1 MNSLPIDDVL
11 PALRDALANRHEAVL
26 EAPPG
31 AGKTTRVPLA
41 LLNEP
46 WLAGQTILML
56 EPRRLAARAAAERLA
71 SELGEKVGETVG
83 YRIRLDSKVG
93 PNTRIEV
100 VTEGIL
106 TRRLQDDPALD
117 GVGLLIFD
125 EYHERSLD
133 ADLAL
138 ALSLNGRDLFRDEQP
153 LKILLMSATL
163 EGERLAGLL
172 DDAPI
177 LRSEGRMFPVQM
189 RWGRPYQVG
198 EFIEPRLVQTIL
210 DALQDETGSVLV
222 FLPGQAEIRRVNQ
235 QLADALGD
243 RSDVLLCPLHGE
255 LDLNAQRA
263 AIDPAPAGKRKV
275 VLATNIAETSLTIN
289 GVRVV
294 IDAGL
299 ARVPRFD
306 PGSGMTRLDTQRISR
321 ASATQRAG
329 RAGRLEPG
337 VCYRLWSEDQHEGLA
352 AYGSAEI
359 LAADLAGLALQLAR
373 WGVTPAQLVWLDVP
387 PTAAYAQAQDLLQRL
402 GALNDDKLTAH
413 GQKMAEL
420 PAHPRIAHL
429 LLRGQDLGLAVT
441 ACDVAA
447 LLGERD
453 ILRGGGADLHSRL
466 ALLSGEERARGS
478 QGGVQRAKQLARQ
491 YRGYLRGRATQP
503 VADPEHP
510 RWLGALNDDKLTAH
524 GQKMAELPAHP
535 RIAHLLLRGQD
546 LGLAATACDVA
557 ALLGERDILRGGGA
571 DLHSRL
577 ALLSGE
583 ERARG
588 TQGGV
593 QRAKQL
599 ARQYRGYLRGR
610 ATQPVADPEHPR
622 WLGALLALAYPDR
635 VAQQRRPGG
644 AEYRLANGRA
654 AVFAE
659 ADSLMKQAW
668 LVIADLGSR
677 QGQRE
682 ERIYLAAD
690 FDPTLFDTVL
700 AEQVRNVD
708 QLDWDEREGVLRA
721 ERQRKVG
728 ELVLSREPLSGL
740 DENARSQALVNLVRR
755 KGLELLPWTPELRQW
770 QARVRLLRELDTG
783 KTSEWPDVSD
793 SALLASLEHWLM
805 PYLGKVSRLSHFAN
819 LDISSYLHNLLPW
832 PLPQRLD
839 ELAPQHLKVPSGSSV
854 RLDYSEHPP
863 ILAVRLQELFG
874 LADTPRIAGGRQ
886 VVKLH
891 LLSPARRPVQ
901 VTQDLANFWR
911 STYAEVKKDLKGRY
925 PKHYW
930 PDDPLVA
937 EATARIKPRK

>member
-1 MNSLPIDDVL
+1 MICLPIDEVL
-11 PALRDALANRHEAVL
+11 PALRQALRERHEAVL

-31 AGKTTRVPLA
+31 AGKTTRVPIA

-46 WLAGQTILML
+46 WLAGQKIVML

-106 TRRLQDDPALD
+106 TRRLQHDPALE

-125 EYHERSLD
+125 EFHERSLD

-138 ALSLNGRDLFRDEQP
+138 ALSLNGRELFRDEQP
-153 LKILLMSATL
+153 LKLLLMSATL
-163 EGERLAGLL
+163 EGERLSSLL
-172 DDAPI
+172 DNAPVI
-177 LRSEGRMFPVQM
+177 RSEGRMYPVDL
-189 RWGRPYQVG
+189 RWGRPFVPG
-198 EFIEPRLVQTIL
+198 EFIEPRVVQTVL
-210 DALQDETGSVLV
+210 DAINDESGSLLV

-235 QLADALGD
+235 QLAEALGSRTD
-243 RSDVLLCPLHGE
+243 ILLCPLHGE
-255 LDLNAQRA
+255 LDLAAQRA
-263 AIDPAPAGKRKV
+263 AIEPAANGTRKV
-275 VLATNIAETSLTIN
+275 VLATNIAETSLTID

-337 VCYRLWSEDQHEGLA
+337 VCYRLWSQDQHEQLA

-359 LAADLAGLALQLAR
+359 VQADLAGLALQLAR
-373 WGVTPAQLVWLDVP
+373 WGVTPPELVWLDEP
-387 PTAAYAQAQDLLQRL
+387 PAASYAQARQLLERL
-402 GALNDDKLTAH
+402 GALRNGTLTPH
-413 GQKMAEL
+413 GEAMAEL

-429 LLRGQDLGLAVT
+429 LLRGQALGLADM

-453 ILRGGGADLHSRL
+453 ILRGAGADVHSRL
-466 ALLSGEERARGS
+466 VLLSGESRAVRGG
-478 QGGVQRAKQLARQ
+478 QGGVQRARQLARQ
-491 YRGYLRGRATQP
+491 YRGMLRGQATQP
-503 VADPEHP
+503 VADP
-510 RWLGALNDDKLTAH
+510 D
-524 GQKMAELPAHP
+524 
-535 RIAHLLLRGQD
+535 
-546 LGLAATACDVA
+546 
-557 ALLGERDILRGGGA
+557 
-571 DLHSRL
+571 
-577 ALLSGE
+577 
-583 ERARG
+583 
-588 TQGGV
+588 
-593 QRAKQL
+593 
-599 ARQYRGYLRGR
+599 
-610 ATQPVADPEHPR
+610 HPR

-635 VAQQRRPGG
+635 VAQQRKPGG
-644 AEYRLANGRA
+644 AQYRLANGRA
-654 AVFAE
+654 ALFGEV
-659 ADSLMKQAW
+659 DGLMKQPW

-682 ERIYLAAD
+682 ERIYLAAE
-690 FDPTLFDTVL
+690 FDPALLDGVL
-700 AEQVRNVD
+700 SEQVSVVD

-728 ELVLSREPLSGL
+728 ELVLSREPLTGL
-740 DENARSQALVNLVRR
+740 DETARTQALVNLVQR

-770 QARVRLLRELDTG
+770 QARVGLLRQLDLEG
-783 KTSEWPDVSD
+783 QGQSEWPDVSD
-793 SALLASLEHWLM
+793 AALLATLEEWLA
-805 PYLGKVSRLSHFAN
+805 PYLGRVSRLSHFAY
-819 LDISSYLHNLLPW
+819 LDLSSIVRNLLKW

-839 ELAPQHLKVPSGSSV
+839 ELAPHHITVPSGSSV
-854 RLDYSEHPP
+854 RLDYSENPP

-937 EATARIKPRK
+937 DATARTKPRTG

>member
-1 MNSLPIDDVL
+1 MISLPIDEVL
-11 PALRDALANRHEAVL
+11 PALREALATRHEAVL

-106 TRRLQDDPALD
+106 TRRLQDDPALE

-125 EYHERSLD
+125 EFHERSLD

-138 ALSLNGRDLFRDEQP
+138 ALSLNGRELFRDDQP

-177 LRSEGRMFPVQM
+177 LRSEGRMYPVAM
-189 RWGRPYQVG
+189 RWGRPFQPG

-210 DALQDETGSVLV
+210 EALNDETGSVLV

-235 QLADALGD
+235 QLADALGE
-243 RSDVLLCPLHGE
+243 STQVLLCPLHGE
-255 LDLNAQRA
+255 LDLAAQRA
-263 AIDPAPAGKRKV
+263 AIDPAPAGFRKV
-275 VLATNIAETSLTIN
+275 VLATNIAETSLTID

-337 VCYRLWSEDQHEGLA
+337 VCYRLWSQDQHEQLA
-352 AYGSAEI
+352 AYASAEI
-359 LAADLAGLALQLAR
+359 LSADLAGLALQLGR
-373 WGVTPAQLVWLDVP
+373 WGVTPSQLVWLDVP
-387 PTAAYAQAQDLLQRL
+387 PAAAYAQAQDLLERL
-402 GALNDDKLTAH
+402 GALDGEALTRH
-413 GQKMAEL
+413 GQAMAEL

-429 LLRGQDLGLAVT
+429 LLRGQALGLADM

-453 ILRGGGADLHSRL
+453 ILRGAGADLHSRL
-466 ALLSGEERARGS
+466 ALLSGEERAARGA
-478 QGGVQRAKQLARQ
+478 QGGVQRARQLARQ
-491 YRGYLRGRATQP
+491 YRGYLRGKAAEP
-503 VADPEHP
+503 VSDP
-510 RWLGALNDDKLTAH
+510 D
-524 GQKMAELPAHP
+524 
-535 RIAHLLLRGQD
+535 
-546 LGLAATACDVA
+546 
-557 ALLGERDILRGGGA
+557 
-571 DLHSRL
+571 
-577 ALLSGE
+577 
-583 ERARG
+583 
-588 TQGGV
+588 
-593 QRAKQL
+593 
-599 ARQYRGYLRGR
+599 
-610 ATQPVADPEHPR
+610 HPR

-635 VAQQRRPGG
+635 VAQQRRAGG

-654 AVFAE
+654 ALFAE
-659 ADSLMKQAW
+659 ADSLMKQPW

-690 FDPTLFDTVL
+690 FDPALFDSVL
-700 AEQVRNVD
+700 AEQVRVVD

-728 ELVLSREPLSGL
+728 ELILSREPLTGL
-740 DENARSQALVNLVRR
+740 DETARSQALVNLVRR

-770 QARVRLLRELDTG
+770 QARVALLRQLDLAG
-783 KTSEWPDVSD
+783 KGESEWPDVSD
-793 SALLASLEHWLM
+793 AALLKSLEHWLM

-819 LDISSYLHNLLPW
+819 LDLSSIVHNLLPW

-839 ELAPQHLKVPSGSSV
+839 ELAPHHLSVPSGSSI
-854 RLDYSEHPP
+854 RLDYSEQPP

-874 LADTPRIAGGRQ
+874 LAQTPRIAGGRQ

>member
-1 MNSLPIDDVL
+1 MSSLPIDAAL
-11 PALRDALANRHEAVL
+11 PALLQALQTRDEVVL
-26 EAPPG
+26 QAPPG

-41 LLNEP
+41 LLDEP

-71 SELGEKVGETVG
+71 SELGEQVGETVG
-83 YRIRLDSKVG
+83 YRIRLDSRVG
-93 PNTRIEV
+93 PRTRIEV

-106 TRRLQDDPALD
+106 TRRLQDDPALE

-138 ALSLNGRDLFRDEQP
+138 ALSLNGRELLRDEQP

-163 EGERLAGLL
+163 EGERLSSLL
-172 DDAPI
+172 NDAPI
-177 LRSEGRMFPVQM
+177 VTSEGRMYPVAIE
-189 RWGRPYQVG
+189 WGRPFQVG
-198 EFIEPRLVQTIL
+198 EFIEPKVVQTCLQAL
-210 DALQDETGSVLV
+210 DEQSGSLLV
-222 FLPGQAEIRRVNQ
+222 FLPGQAEIRRVHQ
-235 QLADALGD
+235 QLAEALGEQGGI
-243 RSDVLLCPLHGE
+243 LLCPLHGE
-255 LDLNAQRA
+255 LDLAAQRA
-263 AIDPAPAGKRKV
+263 AIDPAPPGKRKV
-275 VLATNIAETSLTIN
+275 VLATNIAETSLTID

-294 IDAGL
+294 VDAGL

-337 VCYRLWSEDQHEGLA
+337 VCYRLWSEAQHEQLA
-352 AYGSAEI
+352 AYGSPEI
-359 LAADLAGLALQLAR
+359 LQADLAGLALQLAR
-373 WGVTPAQLVWLDVP
+373 WGVEPAQLSWLDAP
-387 PTAAYAQAQDLLQRL
+387 PAAAYAQARELLQRL
-402 GALNDDKLTAH
+402 GALLEDGRLASH
-413 GQKMAEL
+413 GQAMAEL
-420 PAHPRIAHL
+420 PAHPRIGHL
-429 LLRGQDLGLAVT
+429 LLRGQALGLAAM
-441 ACDVAA
+441 ACEVAA

-453 ILRGGGADLHSRL
+453 ILRGAGADLHTRL
-466 ALLSGEERARGS
+466 AMVSGEHKAQRSA
-478 QGGVQRAKQLARQ
+478 QGGVQRVRQLARQ
-491 YRGYLRGRATQP
+491 YRGYLRGQPSQP

-510 RWLGALNDDKLTAH
+510 RWLG
-524 GQKMAELPAHP
+524 
-535 RIAHLLLRGQD
+535 
-546 LGLAATACDVA
+546 C
-557 ALLGERDILRGGGA
+557 
-571 DLHSRL
+571 
-577 ALLSGE
+577 
-583 ERARG
+583 
-588 TQGGV
+588 
-593 QRAKQL
+593 
-599 ARQYRGYLRGR
+599 
-610 ATQPVADPEHPR
+610 
-622 WLGALLALAYPDR
+622 LLALAYPDR

-654 AVFAE
+654 ALFGEV
-659 ADSLMKQAW
+659 DGLMKHPW
-668 LVIADLGSR
+668 IVIADLGSR

-682 ERIYLAAD
+682 ERIYLATD
-690 FDPTLFDTVL
+690 FDPQLLDGVL
-700 AEQVRNVD
+700 AEQVSLVD

-728 ELVLSREPLSGL
+728 ELILSREPLPGL
-740 DENARSQALVNLVRR
+740 DEHSRAKALLGLVRR

-770 QARVRLLRELDTG
+770 QARVALLRGLDAG
-783 KTSEWPDVSD
+783 GASEWPDVSD
-793 SALLASLEHWLM
+793 AALLAGLEDWLQ
-805 PYLGKVSRLSHFAN
+805 PYLGKVTRLSHFGQ
-819 LDISSYLHNLLPW
+819 LDLSSILRNLLPW

-839 ELAPQHLKVPSGSSV
+839 ELAPHHLQVPSGSSV
-854 RLDYSEHPP
+854 RLDYSEQPP

-937 EATARIKPRK
+937 QATARAKPRGT

>member
-1 MNSLPIDDVL
+1 MISLPIDEVL
-11 PALRDALANRHEAVL
+11 PALREALATRHEAVL

-41 LLNEP
+41 LLDEP

-106 TRRLQDDPALD
+106 TRRLQDDPALE

-125 EYHERSLD
+125 EFHERSLD

-138 ALSLNGRDLFRDEQP
+138 ALSLNGRELFRDDQP

-177 LRSEGRMFPVQM
+177 LRSEGRMYPVAM
-189 RWGRPYQVG
+189 RWGRPFQPG

-210 DALQDETGSVLV
+210 EALNDETGSVLV
-222 FLPGQAEIRRVNQ
+222 FLPGQAEIRRVHQ
-235 QLADALGD
+235 QLADALGE
-243 RSDVLLCPLHGE
+243 STQVLLCPLHGE
-255 LDLNAQRA
+255 LDLAAQRA
-263 AIDPAPAGKRKV
+263 AIDPPPAGKRKV

-306 PGSGMTRLDTQRISR
+306 PGSGMTRLDTQRISK

-337 VCYRLWSEDQHEGLA
+337 VCYRLWSQDQHEQLA
-352 AYGSAEI
+352 AYASAEI
-359 LAADLAGLALQLAR
+359 LSADLAGLALQLGR
-373 WGVTPAQLVWLDVP
+373 WGVTPGQLVWLDIP
-387 PTAAYAQAQDLLQRL
+387 PTAAYAQAQDLLERL
-402 GALNDDKLTAH
+402 GALEGEALTRH
-413 GQKMAEL
+413 GQAMAEL

-429 LLRGQDLGLAVT
+429 LLRGQALGLADM

-453 ILRGGGADLHSRL
+453 ILRGAGADLHSRL
-466 ALLSGEERARGS
+466 VLLSGEERAARGA
-478 QGGVQRAKQLARQ
+478 QGGVQRARQLARQ
-491 YRGYLRGRATQP
+491 YRGYLRGKASEP
-503 VADPEHP
+503 VSDPEHP
-510 RWLGALNDDKLTAH
+510 
-524 GQKMAELPAHP
+524 
-535 RIAHLLLRGQD
+535 
-546 LGLAATACDVA
+546 C
-557 ALLGERDILRGGGA
+557 
-571 DLHSRL
+571 
-577 ALLSGE
+577 
-583 ERARG
+583 
-588 TQGGV
+588 
-593 QRAKQL
+593 
-599 ARQYRGYLRGR
+599 
-610 ATQPVADPEHPR
+610 

-635 VAQQRRPGG
+635 VAQQRRAGG

-654 AVFAE
+654 ALFAE
-659 ADSLMKQAW
+659 ADSLMKQPW

-682 ERIYLAAD
+682 ERIYLATD
-690 FDPTLFDTVL
+690 FDPALFDSVL
-700 AEQVRNVD
+700 AEQVRCVD

-728 ELVLSREPLSGL
+728 ELILGREPLTGL
-740 DENARSQALVNLVRR
+740 DESARSQALVNLVRR

-770 QARVRLLRELDTG
+770 QARVALLRQLDLAG
-783 KTSEWPDVSD
+783 KGVSEWPDVSD
-793 SALLASLEHWLM
+793 AALLKSLEHWLM
-805 PYLGKVSRLSHFAN
+805 PYLGKVSRLSHFAH
-819 LDISSYLHNLLPW
+819 LDLSSIVHNLLPW

-839 ELAPQHLKVPSGSSV
+839 ELAPHHLSVPSGSSI
-854 RLDYSEHPP
+854 RLDYSEQPP

-874 LADTPRIAGGRQ
+874 LAETPRIAGGRQ

-937 EATARIKPRK
+937 EATARAKPRGT

>member
-1 MNSLPIDDVL
+1 MISLPIDEVL
-11 PALRDALANRHEAVL
+11 PALREALATRHEAVL

-93 PNTRIEV
+93 PRTRIEV

-106 TRRLQDDPALD
+106 TRRLQDDPALE

-125 EYHERSLD
+125 EFHERSLD

-138 ALSLNGRDLFRDEQP
+138 ALSLNGRELFRDDQP

-177 LRSEGRMFPVQM
+177 LRSEGRMYPVAM
-189 RWGRPYQVG
+189 RWGRPFQPG

-210 DALQDETGSVLV
+210 EALNDETGSLLV
-222 FLPGQAEIRRVNQ
+222 FLPGQAEIRRVHQ
-235 QLADALGD
+235 QLADALGENTQ
-243 RSDVLLCPLHGE
+243 VLLCPLHGE
-255 LDLNAQRA
+255 LDLAAQRA

-275 VLATNIAETSLTIN
+275 VLATNIAETSLTID

-337 VCYRLWSEDQHEGLA
+337 VCYRLWSQDQHEQLA
-352 AYGSAEI
+352 AYASAEI
-359 LAADLAGLALQLAR
+359 LSADLAGLALQLGR
-373 WGVTPAQLVWLDVP
+373 WGVTPTQLVWLDVP
-387 PTAAYAQAQDLLQRL
+387 PAAAYAQAQDLLDRL
-402 GALNDDKLTAH
+402 GALDGEALTRH
-413 GQKMAEL
+413 GQAMAEL

-429 LLRGQDLGLAVT
+429 LLRGQALGLADM

-453 ILRGGGADLHSRL
+453 ILRGAGADLHSRL
-466 ALLSGEERARGS
+466 VLLSGEERAARGA
-478 QGGVQRAKQLARQ
+478 QGGVQRARQLARQ
-491 YRGYLRGRATQP
+491 YRGYLRGKASEP
-503 VADPEHP
+503 V
-510 RWLGALNDDKLTAH
+510 
-524 GQKMAELPAHP
+524 
-535 RIAHLLLRGQD
+535 
-546 LGLAATACDVA
+546 
-557 ALLGERDILRGGGA
+557 
-571 DLHSRL
+571 S
-577 ALLSGE
+577 
-583 ERARG
+583 
-588 TQGGV
+588 
-593 QRAKQL
+593 
-599 ARQYRGYLRGR
+599 
-610 ATQPVADPEHPR
+610 DPEHPR

-635 VAQQRRPGG
+635 VAQQRRAGG

-654 AVFAE
+654 ALFAE
-659 ADSLMKQAW
+659 ADSLMKQPW

-690 FDPTLFDTVL
+690 FDPALFDSVL
-700 AEQVRNVD
+700 AEQVRVVD

-728 ELVLSREPLSGL
+728 ELILSREPLTGL
-740 DENARSQALVNLVRR
+740 DETARSQALVNLVRR

-770 QARVRLLRELDTG
+770 QARVALLRQLDLVG
-783 KTSEWPDVSD
+783 KGESEWPDVSD
-793 SALLASLEHWLM
+793 AALLKSLEHWLM

-819 LDISSYLHNLLPW
+819 LDLSSIVHNLLPW

-839 ELAPQHLKVPSGSSV
+839 ELAPHHLSVPSGSSI
-854 RLDYSEHPP
+854 RLDYSEQPP

-874 LADTPRIAGGRQ
+874 LAETPRIAGGRQ

>member
-1 MNSLPIDDVL
+1 MISLPIDEVL
-11 PALRDALANRHEAVL
+11 PALREALATRHEAVL

-106 TRRLQDDPALD
+106 TRRLQDDPALE

-125 EYHERSLD
+125 EFHERSLD

-138 ALSLNGRDLFRDEQP
+138 ALSLNGRELFRDDQP

-177 LRSEGRMFPVQM
+177 LRSEGRMYPVAM
-189 RWGRPYQVG
+189 RWGRPFQPG

-210 DALQDETGSVLV
+210 EALNDETGSVLV
-222 FLPGQAEIRRVNQ
+222 FLPGQAEIRRVHQ
-235 QLADALGD
+235 QLADALGENTQ
-243 RSDVLLCPLHGE
+243 VLLCPLHGE
-255 LDLNAQRA
+255 LDLAAQRA

-306 PGSGMTRLDTQRISR
+306 PGSGMARLDTQRISK

-337 VCYRLWSEDQHEGLA
+337 VCYRLWSQDQHEQLA
-352 AYGSAEI
+352 AYASAEI
-359 LAADLAGLALQLAR
+359 LSADLAGLALQLGR
-373 WGVTPAQLVWLDVP
+373 WGVTPGQLVWLDVP
-387 PTAAYAQAQDLLQRL
+387 PAAAYAQAQDLLERL
-402 GALNDDKLTAH
+402 GALDGEALTRH
-413 GQKMAEL
+413 GQAMAEL

-429 LLRGQDLGLAVT
+429 LLRGQALGLANM

-453 ILRGGGADLHSRL
+453 ILRGAGADLHSRL
-466 ALLSGEERARGS
+466 VLLSGEERAARGA
-478 QGGVQRAKQLARQ
+478 QGGVQRARQLARQ
-491 YRGYLRGRATQP
+491 YRGYLRGKASEP
-503 VADPEHP
+503 VSDP
-510 RWLGALNDDKLTAH
+510 D
-524 GQKMAELPAHP
+524 
-535 RIAHLLLRGQD
+535 
-546 LGLAATACDVA
+546 
-557 ALLGERDILRGGGA
+557 
-571 DLHSRL
+571 
-577 ALLSGE
+577 
-583 ERARG
+583 
-588 TQGGV
+588 
-593 QRAKQL
+593 
-599 ARQYRGYLRGR
+599 
-610 ATQPVADPEHPR
+610 HPR

-635 VAQQRRPGG
+635 VAQQRRAGG

-654 AVFAE
+654 ALFAE
-659 ADSLMKQAW
+659 ADSLMKQPW

-690 FDPTLFDTVL
+690 FDPALFDSVL
-700 AEQVRNVD
+700 AEQVRCVD

-728 ELVLSREPLSGL
+728 ELILSREPLTGL
-740 DENARSQALVNLVRR
+740 DESARTQALVNLVRR

-770 QARVRLLRELDTG
+770 QARVALLRQLDLDSKG
-783 KTSEWPDVSD
+783 ESEWPDVSD
-793 SALLASLEHWLM
+793 AALLKSLEHWLM

-819 LDISSYLHNLLPW
+819 LDLSSIVHNLLPW

-839 ELAPQHLKVPSGSSV
+839 ELAPHHLSVPSGSSI
-854 RLDYSEHPP
+854 RLDYSEQPP

-874 LADTPRIAGGRQ
+874 LAETPRIAGGRQ

-937 EATARIKPRK
+937 EATARIKPRKS

>member
-1 MNSLPIDDVL
+1 MSSLPIDAAL
-11 PALRDALANRHEAVL
+11 PALLQALRSRDEVVL
-26 EAPPG
+26 QAPPG

-41 LLNEP
+41 LLDEP

-83 YRIRLDSKVG
+83 YRIRLESRVG
-93 PNTRIEV
+93 PRTRIEV

-106 TRRLQDDPALD
+106 TRRLQDDPALE

-138 ALSLNGRDLFRDEQP
+138 ALSLNGRELLRDEQP

-163 EGERLAGLL
+163 EGDRLSSLL
-172 DDAPI
+172 DDAPVVT
-177 LRSEGRMFPVQM
+177 SEGRMYPVDIQ
-189 RWGRPYQVG
+189 WGRPFQAG
-198 EFIEPRLVQTIL
+198 EFIEPKVVQTCLQAL
-210 DALQDETGSVLV
+210 DEQGGSLLV
-222 FLPGQAEIRRVNQ
+222 FLPGQAEIRRVHQ
-235 QLADALGD
+235 QLAEALGEGG
-243 RSDVLLCPLHGE
+243 SVLLCPLHGE
-255 LDLNAQRA
+255 LDLAAQRA
-263 AIDPAPAGKRKV
+263 AIEPAPPGKRKV
-275 VLATNIAETSLTIN
+275 VLATNIAETSLTID

-294 IDAGL
+294 VDAGL

-337 VCYRLWSEDQHEGLA
+337 VCYRLWSEAQHEQLA
-352 AYGSAEI
+352 AYGSPEI
-359 LAADLAGLALQLAR
+359 LQADLAGLALQLAR
-373 WGVTPAQLVWLDVP
+373 WGVEPAQLSWLDAP
-387 PTAAYAQAQDLLQRL
+387 PAAAYAQARELLQRL
-402 GALNDDKLTAH
+402 GALLEDGRLASH
-413 GQKMAEL
+413 GQAMAEL
-420 PAHPRIAHL
+420 PAHPRIGHL
-429 LLRGQDLGLAVT
+429 LLRGQAFGLAAM
-441 ACDVAA
+441 ACEVAA

-453 ILRGGGADLHSRL
+453 ILRGAGADLHSRL
-466 ALLSGEERARGS
+466 ALVSGEHKVQRGS
-478 QGGVQRAKQLARQ
+478 QGGVQRVRQLARQ
-491 YRGYLRGRATQP
+491 YRGYLRGQPSQP
-503 VADPEHP
+503 VENPDHP
-510 RWLGALNDDKLTAH
+510 RWLG
-524 GQKMAELPAHP
+524 
-535 RIAHLLLRGQD
+535 
-546 LGLAATACDVA
+546 C
-557 ALLGERDILRGGGA
+557 
-571 DLHSRL
+571 
-577 ALLSGE
+577 
-583 ERARG
+583 
-588 TQGGV
+588 
-593 QRAKQL
+593 
-599 ARQYRGYLRGR
+599 
-610 ATQPVADPEHPR
+610 
-622 WLGALLALAYPDR
+622 LLALAYPDR

-654 AVFAE
+654 ALFGEV
-659 ADSLMKQAW
+659 DGLMKHPW
-668 LVIADLGSR
+668 IVIADLGSR

-682 ERIYLAAD
+682 ERIYLATD
-690 FDPTLFDTVL
+690 FDPQLLDGVL
-700 AEQVRNVD
+700 AEQVSLVD

-728 ELVLSREPLSGL
+728 ELILSREPLPGL
-740 DENARSQALVNLVRR
+740 DEHSRAKALLGLVRR

-770 QARVRLLRELDTG
+770 QARVALLRGLDNSG
-783 KTSEWPDVSD
+783 ASEWPDVGD
-793 SALLASLEHWLM
+793 AALLASLEHWLQ
-805 PYLGKVSRLSHFAN
+805 PYLGKVTRLSHFGQ
-819 LDISSYLHNLLPW
+819 LDLSSILRNLLPW

-839 ELAPQHLKVPSGSSV
+839 ELAPHHLQVPSGSSI

-930 PDDPLVA
+930 PEDPLVA
-937 EATARIKPRK
+937 EATARAKPRGT

>member
-1 MNSLPIDDVL
+1 MISLPIDEVL
-11 PALRDALANRHEAVL
+11 PALRLALAERHEAVL

-46 WLAGQTILML
+46 WLAGQKILML

-83 YRIRLDSKVG
+83 YRIRLESKVG

-106 TRRLQDDPALD
+106 TRRLQHDPALE

-125 EYHERSLD
+125 EFHERSLD

-138 ALSLNGRDLFRDEQP
+138 ALSLNGRELFRDEQP

-163 EGERLAGLL
+163 EGERLANIL

-177 LRSEGRMFPVQM
+177 LRSEGRMYPVTM
-189 RWGRPYQVG
+189 RWGRPFVPG
-198 EFIEPRLVQTIL
+198 EFIEPRVVQTVL
-210 DALQDETGSVLV
+210 DAINDESGSLLV

-235 QLADALGD
+235 QLADALGS

-255 LDLNAQRA
+255 LDLAAQRA
-263 AIDPAPAGKRKV
+263 AIEPAPKGLRKV
-275 VLATNIAETSLTIN
+275 VLATNIAETSLTID

-337 VCYRLWSEDQHEGLA
+337 VCYRLWSEDQHAQLA

-359 LAADLAGLALQLAR
+359 LQADLAGLALQLAR
-373 WGVTPAQLVWLDVP
+373 WGVTPEQLIWLDVP
-387 PTAAYAQAQDLLQRL
+387 PGASYAQAQQLLERL
-402 GALNDDKLTAH
+402 GALREQKLTSH
-413 GQKMAEL
+413 GQAMAEL

-429 LLRGQDLGLAVT
+429 LIRGQDLGLADM

-453 ILRGGGADLHSRL
+453 ILRGAGADVHSRL
-466 ALLSGEERARGS
+466 ALLSGESRAARGG

-491 YRGYLRGRATQP
+491 YRGYLRGKATQP
-503 VADPEHP
+503 VTDP
-510 RWLGALNDDKLTAH
+510 D
-524 GQKMAELPAHP
+524 
-535 RIAHLLLRGQD
+535 
-546 LGLAATACDVA
+546 
-557 ALLGERDILRGGGA
+557 
-571 DLHSRL
+571 
-577 ALLSGE
+577 
-583 ERARG
+583 
-588 TQGGV
+588 
-593 QRAKQL
+593 
-599 ARQYRGYLRGR
+599 
-610 ATQPVADPEHPR
+610 HPR

-635 VAQQRRPGG
+635 IALQRKPGG

-654 AVFAE
+654 AVFTE
-659 ADSLMKQAW
+659 SDVLMKHPW

-682 ERIYLAAD
+682 ERIYLAAE
-690 FDPTLFDTVL
+690 FDAGLLDGVL
-700 AEQVRNVD
+700 SEQVSVVD

-728 ELVLSREPLSGL
+728 ELVLSREPLTRL
-740 DENARSQALVNLVRR
+740 DEAARTQALINLVRR

-770 QARVRLLRELDTG
+770 QARVALLRQLDMQAQG
-783 KTSEWPDVSD
+783 QSEWPDVSD
-793 SALLASLEHWLM
+793 AALLAGLEDWLA
-805 PYLGKVSRLSHFAN
+805 PYLGRVSRLSHFAN
-819 LDISSYLHNLLPW
+819 LDLSSIVHNLLKW
-832 PLPQRLD
+832 PLPQRLE
-839 ELAPQHLKVPSGSSV
+839 ELAPHHIKVPSGASV

-901 VTQDLANFWR
+901 VTQDLANFWK
-911 STYAEVKKDLKGRY
+911 STYDEVKKDLKGRY
-925 PKHYW
+925 PKHFW

-937 EATARIKPRK
+937 QATARVKPKGT

>member
-1 MNSLPIDDVL
+1 MISLPIDAVV
-11 PALRDALANRHEAVL
+11 PALRQALAARHEAVL

-41 LLNEP
+41 LLDEP
-46 WLAGQTILML
+46 WLAGQSILML

-83 YRIRLDSKVG
+83 YRIRLESRVG

-117 GVGLLIFD
+117 GVGLVIFD
-125 EYHERSLD
+125 EFHERSLD

-138 ALSLNGRDLFRDEQP
+138 ALSLNGRELLRDDPP

-163 EGERLAGLL
+163 EGERLSSLL
-172 DDAPI
+172 DDAPVV
-177 LRSEGRMFPVQM
+177 RSEGRMYPVAM
-189 RWGRPYQVG
+189 RWGRPFQVG
-198 EFIEPRLVQTIL
+198 EYIEPRVVQAVL
-210 DALQDETGSVLV
+210 EAVNDETGSVLV
-222 FLPGQAEIRRVNQ
+222 FLPGQAEIRRVHQ
-235 QLADALGD
+235 QLGEALGARAD
-243 RSDVLLCPLHGE
+243 ILLCPLHGE
-255 LDLNAQRA
+255 LDLAAQRA
-263 AIDPAPAGKRKV
+263 AIDPAPVGKRKI
-275 VLATNIAETSLTIN
+275 VLATNIAETSLTID

-294 IDAGL
+294 VDAGL

-337 VCYRLWSEDQHEGLA
+337 VCYRLWSEAQHDQLA
-352 AYGSAEI
+352 AYGAAEI
-359 LAADLAGLALQLAR
+359 LQADLAGLALQLTR
-373 WGVTPAQLVWLDVP
+373 WGVTPGQLSWLDLP
-387 PTAAYAQAQDLLQRL
+387 PAAAYGQALDLLVRL
-402 GALNDDKLTAH
+402 GAVSDAKAVSLTEH
-413 GQKMAEL
+413 GQRMAQL

-429 LLRGQDLGLAVT
+429 LLRGHAFGLAEL

-453 ILRGGGADLHSRL
+453 ILRGAGADLHSRL
-466 ALLSGEERARGS
+466 GLVSGEQKAQRGG
-478 QGGVQRAKQLARQ
+478 QGGVQRVRQLARQ
-491 YRGYLRGRATQP
+491 YRGYLRGNASSP
-503 VADPEHP
+503 VADP
-510 RWLGALNDDKLTAH
+510 D
-524 GQKMAELPAHP
+524 
-535 RIAHLLLRGQD
+535 
-546 LGLAATACDVA
+546 
-557 ALLGERDILRGGGA
+557 
-571 DLHSRL
+571 
-577 ALLSGE
+577 
-583 ERARG
+583 
-588 TQGGV
+588 
-593 QRAKQL
+593 
-599 ARQYRGYLRGR
+599 
-610 ATQPVADPEHPR
+610 HPR

-635 VAQQRRPGG
+635 VAQQRREGG

-654 AVFAE
+654 ALFGE
-659 ADSLMKQAW
+659 ADALMKNPW
-668 LVIADLGSR
+668 IVIADLGSR

-682 ERIYLAAD
+682 ERIYLASD
-690 FDPTLFDTVL
+690 FDPQLFDTVL
-700 AEQVRNVD
+700 AEQVRNLD
-708 QLDWDEREGVLRA
+708 LLDWDEREGVLRA

-728 ELVLSREPLSGL
+728 ELILSREPLTGL
-740 DENARSQALVNLVRR
+740 DESARAQALLGLVRR

-770 QARVRLLRELDTG
+770 QARVMLLRELDMASQG
-783 KTSEWPDVSD
+783 KSEWPEVSNE
-793 SALLASLEHWLM
+793 ALLDTLEDWLQ
-805 PYLGKVSRLSHFAN
+805 PYLGKVTRLSHFAN
-819 LDISSYLHNLLPW
+819 LDFSSILRNALPW

-839 ELAPQHLKVPSGSSV
+839 EWAPQHLSVPSGSSI
-854 RLDYSEHPP
+854 RLDYTEQPP

-874 LADTPRIAGGRQ
+874 LAQTPRIANGRLE
-886 VVKLH
+886 VKLH

-911 STYAEVKKDLKGRY
+911 TTYAEVKKDLKGRY

>member
-1 MNSLPIDDVL
+1 MISLPIDEVL
-11 PALRDALANRHEAVL
+11 PALRLALAERHETVL

-46 WLAGQTILML
+46 WLAGQKILML

-106 TRRLQDDPALD
+106 TRRLQHDPSLE

-125 EYHERSLD
+125 EFHERSLD

-138 ALSLNGRDLFRDEQP
+138 ALSLNGRELFRDEQP

-163 EGERLAGLL
+163 EGERLASIL

-177 LRSEGRMFPVQM
+177 LRSEGRMYPVAM
-189 RWGRPYQVG
+189 RWGRPFVPG
-198 EFIEPRLVQTIL
+198 EFIEPRVVQTVL
-210 DALQDETGSVLV
+210 DAINDESGSLLV

-235 QLADALGD
+235 QLADALGS
-243 RSDVLLCPLHGE
+243 RSDILLCPLHGE
-255 LDLNAQRA
+255 LDLAAQRA
-263 AIDPAPAGKRKV
+263 AIEPAPKGLRKV
-275 VLATNIAETSLTIN
+275 VLATNIAETSLTID

-337 VCYRLWSEDQHEGLA
+337 VCYRLWSEDQHAQLA

-359 LAADLAGLALQLAR
+359 LQADLAGLALQLAR
-373 WGVTPAQLVWLDVP
+373 WGVAPEQLIWLDMP
-387 PTAAYAQAQDLLQRL
+387 PSASYAQARQLLERL
-402 GALNDDKLTAH
+402 GALHGAKLTAH
-413 GQKMAEL
+413 GEAMAEL

-429 LLRGQDLGLAVT
+429 LIRGQDLGLAEM

-453 ILRGGGADLHSRL
+453 ILRGAGADVHSRL
-466 ALLSGEERARGS
+466 ALLSGESRVARGG
-478 QGGVQRAKQLARQ
+478 QGGVQRARQLARQ
-491 YRGYLRGRATQP
+491 YRGYLRGKATQP
-503 VADPEHP
+503 VADP
-510 RWLGALNDDKLTAH
+510 D
-524 GQKMAELPAHP
+524 
-535 RIAHLLLRGQD
+535 
-546 LGLAATACDVA
+546 
-557 ALLGERDILRGGGA
+557 
-571 DLHSRL
+571 
-577 ALLSGE
+577 
-583 ERARG
+583 
-588 TQGGV
+588 
-593 QRAKQL
+593 
-599 ARQYRGYLRGR
+599 
-610 ATQPVADPEHPR
+610 HPR

-635 VAQQRRPGG
+635 VAQQRKPGG

-654 AVFAE
+654 ALFSEV
-659 ADSLMKQAW
+659 DGLMKQSW

-682 ERIYLAAD
+682 ERIYLAAE
-690 FDPTLFDTVL
+690 FDPGLLDNVL
-700 AEQVRNVD
+700 SEQVSVVD

-728 ELVLSREPLSGL
+728 ELVLSRERLNGL
-740 DENARSQALVNLVRR
+740 DEAARTQALVNLVRR

-770 QARVRLLRELDTG
+770 QARVALLRQLDLLAQG
-783 KTSEWPDVSD
+783 QSEWPDVSD
-793 SALLASLEHWLM
+793 GALLAGLEDWLG
-805 PYLGKVSRLSHFAN
+805 PYLGRVSRLSHFAN
-819 LDISSYLHNLLPW
+819 LDLSSIVHNLLKW

-839 ELAPQHLKVPSGSSV
+839 ELAPHHIKVPSGSSV
-854 RLDYSEHPP
+854 RLDYSEQPP

-925 PKHYW
+925 PKLFHKL
-930 PDDPLVA
+930 DPWVEFLNKKN
-937 EATARIKPRK
+937 ID